1 MDMLLLTVAL
11 LSVVLALGM
20 SLVAWRTVRRER
32 ERSAARVAALAADI
46 QGSAMPALMFSGLTS
61 GAAPTSDADDPLSGS
76 TGFGD
81 DGEEGGMFT
90 TASRG
95 GSLIS
100 RLGPALL
107 AGVVLVGGVV
117 GSALLLAGGRDQRT
131 AAAQAQEPRPLE
143 LLSLRHAVKQ
153 DVVTVTGLVR
163 NPAGNV
169 PLDRVAAIVFV
180 FDSKGDFIA
189 SGRAPLDFLSLGA
202 GDESP
207 FVVAV
212 SAPAKV
218 ARYRVSFRRD
228 EGGMLPHVDRRE
240 GK

>member
-1 MDMLLLTVAL
+1 MDMLLITVAL
-11 LSVVLALGM
+11 ISLALAAGM
-20 SLVAWRTVRRER
+20 SIVTWRSVRREH

-46 QGSAMPALMFSGLTS
+46 QGSATPALMFSGLGGS
-61 GAAPTSDADDPLSGS
+61 GSSATDADVPLSIDLAS
-76 TGFGD
+76 
-81 DGEEGGMFT
+81 ESEGGGGTLFG
-90 TASRG
+90 TAARS
-95 GSLIS
+95 GSALG

-107 AGVVLVGGVV
+107 AGVVLVGGLV
-117 GSALLLAGGRDQRT
+117 GSALLLAGGRDGG
-131 AAAQAQEPRPLE
+131 AAAARPVEPKALE

-163 NPAGNV
+163 NPTGNV
-169 PLDRVAAIVFV
+169 PLERVAAIVFL

-212 SAPAKV
+212 QAPAKV

-240 GK
+240 VR

>member
-1 MDMLLLTVAL
+1 MDMLLLALALVSVVVAL
-11 LSVVLALGM
+11 GT
-20 SLVAWRTVRRER
+20 SLVTWRTVRRER

-46 QGSAMPALMFSGLTS
+46 QGTATPALMFSGLGPGS
-61 GAAPTSDADDPLSGS
+61 AATFDTDDPVVED
-76 TGFGD
+76 TEPEGD
-81 DGEEGGMFT
+81 ATDGGMFR
-90 TASRG
+90 TATRG

-107 AGVVLVGGVV
+107 AGIVLVGGVV
-117 GSALLLAGGRDQRT
+117 GSALLLAGGRDQR
-131 AAAQAQEPRPLE
+131 AAATQAQEPRPME
-143 LLSLRHAVKQ
+143 LLSLRHVVKQ

-169 PLDRVAAIVFV
+169 PLERVTAVVFL
-180 FDSKGDFIA
+180 FDGKGDFIA

-240 GK
+240 VR